1 MARAENS
8 ITIKFTAKGEKNL
21 ELALKKLDVATKRLT
36 GQTSKYEKEVHLVNQ
51 RVSANSKGISKL
63 QSSISVYRNKLLLA
77 SFATTMFG
85 ASIGKLAKL
94 YGEQEAAE
102 KRLQAALGRTSTAL
116 LAQASAFQQNSKFG
130 DEEVLNA
137 MALAAAYT
145 DNEKAIKK
153 LSEAALDLSTAKG
166 MDLNTTMD
174 LLTKSVFSSTNAM
187 SRYGI
192 GIEGVVGS
200 TKRLESATD
209 SIAKLYGGRAKDDTE
224 TFLGAS
230 KQLGNALGD
239 VGENLGSVFI
249 PFLLISA
256 KGMKT
261 FAETFDENRV
271 KSYATALSGAAIA
284 YGVYAVATGKAA
296 KAMVLFNKISKKNI
310 AVLAAMVV
318 IGELIEKI
326 NLFSDG
332 TSDLEGEIDKL
343 NGTLGDLNFKQKVT
357 LQQQQALA
365 NSAMLLG
372 FATNELNEFEQK
384 EAIQSAKKV
393 QLNELLNAGLITQ
406 IEFQTKMNQLTL
418 EDINLEKLRQQ
429 AKLSSFSAISGALA
443 NLNKNSSGSAKATAR
458 LMQIQAGIDAYAAA
472 NRALA
477 SGVPPFSYIQAAA
490 SYAMGAAN
498 VVQIEKGI
506 GKFESGG
513 LIGGRRHSQGGTIIE
528 AEQGEFVMS
537 RSAVEAV
544 GIENMNR
551 INQGGGAGI
560 TVNVSGNVMTQDFVE
575 NDLAEAIK
583 EAARKGADFGI
594 S

>member
-583 EAARKGADFGI
+583 EAAKKGADFGI
-594 S
+594 